1 MRKWLVIAA
10 LLIISGLIVFV
21 IAMSANNWDFSKLST
36 VKYVDN
42 TYQITED
49 FISLSLKTD
58 TADIHFAPSDDG
70 SCRVHCHE
78 LEKAMHSVDVQDGTL
93 TIQVN
98 RGKDWHDY
106 IGINFGTPKITIFL
120 PKAEYA
126 MLSIRENTGD
136 IKIPEHF
143 LFETMDIS
151 TNTGDVTNNASSL
164 ESMKIKTTTGDIR
177 VANISTGRLDLSVST
192 GDITVAGVTCESD
205 LKINVSTGD
214 ISLKNVIA
222 AERFSIENNTGDVKF
237 TGCDAS
243 EIFIKTSTGDVA
255 GSLLSDKIFFA
266 ESDTGD
272 VDIPKTTTGGRCEI
286 HTSTGDIEIEI
297 Q

>member
-1 MRKWLVIAA
+1 MRKWLIVAVF
-10 LLIISGLIVFV
+10 LIILGLSIFICVM
-21 IAMSANNWDFSKLST
+21 AANNWDFSKLST

-49 FISLSLKTD
+49 FISISLKTD

-70 SCRVHCHE
+70 TCRVHCHE
-78 LEKAMHSVDVQDGTL
+78 LEKATHSVDVQDGTL

-98 RGKDWHDY
+98 RGKDWHDH
-106 IGINFGTPKITIFL
+106 IGINFGTPKITIYL
-120 PKAEYA
+120 PKTEYDI
-126 MLSIRENTGD
+126 LSIKDHTGD
-136 IKIPEHF
+136 IMIPDHF
-143 LFETMDIS
+143 QFTDMDIS

-177 VANISTGRLDLSVST
+177 VANIATGRLDLSVST
-192 GDITVAGVTCESD
+192 GDITVADVTCED
-205 LKINVSTGD
+205 DVKINVSTGD

-272 VDIPKTTTGGRCEI
+272 VDVPKTTTGGRCEVYS
-286 HTSTGDIEIEI
+286 STGDIKIEI
-297 Q
+297 K